1 MAGKLR
7 NKKHRYK
14 ILGMALIGV
23 GLLLLGLAAW
33 VFLPK
38 PNAGGTKDGEEISAI
53 PAVAAYKAPELSLT
67 ELDGSP
73 VSLTD
78 FAGQVVL
85 VNNWATW
92 CPPCKAEM
100 PTLQG
105 YYEDHRGQGFTIVAI
120 EAGDS
125 LEAVAEFVD
134 QYGLTFP
141 VWPDLEQKALDAFR
155 NPNLPNS
162 AVIDRN
168 GAVRYVWTGTIS
180 RNVLE
185 EYITPLVEEW

>member
-1 MAGKLR
+1 MAWKMR
-7 NKKHRYK
+7 NNKHRYK

-23 GLLLLGLAAW
+23 GLLVLGLAAW

-38 PNAGGTKDGEEISAI
+38 PDTSGTTNREEISAI
-53 PAVAAYKAPELSLT
+53 PSVAAYKAPELSLT
-67 ELDGSP
+67 DLDGSP
-73 VSLTD
+73 VSLAD

-105 YYEDHRGQGFTIVAI
+105 YYGDYRDQGFMIVAI

-125 LEAVAEFVD
+125 PEAVAEFVD
-134 QYGLTFP
+134 EYGLTFP

-168 GAVRYVWTGTIS
+168 GAVRYVWTGTIT

-185 EYITPLVEEW
+185 EYITPLVEE

>member
-1 MAGKLR
+1 MAWKMR
-7 NKKHRYK
+7 NNKHRYK

-23 GLLLLGLAAW
+23 GLLMLGLAAW

-38 PNAGGTKDGEEISAI
+38 PDTSGTTNREEISAI
-53 PAVAAYKAPELSLT
+53 PSVAAYKAPELSLT
-67 ELDGSP
+67 DLDGSP
-73 VSLTD
+73 VSLAD

-105 YYEDHRGQGFTIVAI
+105 YYGDYRDQGFMIVAI

-125 LEAVAEFVD
+125 PEAVAEFVD
-134 QYGLTFP
+134 EYGLTFP

-168 GAVRYVWTGTIS
+168 GAVRYVWTGTIT

-185 EYITPLVEEW
+185 EYITPLVEE

>member
-1 MAGKLR
+1 MAWKMR
-7 NKKHRYK
+7 NNKHRYK

-23 GLLLLGLAAW
+23 GLLMLGLAAW

-38 PNAGGTKDGEEISAI
+38 PYTSGTTNREEISAS
-53 PAVAAYKAPELSLT
+53 PSVAAYKAPELSLT
-67 ELDGSP
+67 DLDGSP
-73 VSLTD
+73 VSLAD

-105 YYEDHRGQGFTIVAI
+105 YYEDHRDQGFTIVAI

-125 LEAVAEFVD
+125 PEAVAEFVD
-134 QYGLTFP
+134 EYGLTFP

-162 AVIDRN
+162 AVIGRN
-168 GAVRYVWTGTIS
+168 GAVRYVWTGTIT

-185 EYITPLVEEW
+185 EYITPLVEE

>member
-1 MAGKLR
+1 MAWKIR
-7 NKKHRYK
+7 NNKHRYK

-23 GLLLLGLAAW
+23 GLLMLGLAAW
-33 VFLPK
+33 VLLPK
-38 PNAGGTKDGEEISAI
+38 PDTSGTTNREEISAI
-53 PAVAAYKAPELSLT
+53 PSVAAYKAPEVSLT
-67 ELDGSP
+67 DLDGSP
-73 VSLTD
+73 VSLAD

-105 YYEDHRGQGFTIVAI
+105 YYEAHRDQGFTIVAI

-125 LEAVAEFVD
+125 SEAVAEFVD
-134 QYGLTFP
+134 EYGLTFP

-168 GAVRYVWTGTIS
+168 GAVRYVWTGTIT

-185 EYITPLVEEW
+185 EYITPLVEE

>member
-1 MAGKLR
+1 MAWKMR
-7 NKKHRYK
+7 NNKHRYK
-14 ILGMALIGV
+14 ILGIALIGV
-23 GLLLLGLAAW
+23 GLLVLGLAAW

-38 PNAGGTKDGEEISAI
+38 PDTSGTTNREEISAI
-53 PAVAAYKAPELSLT
+53 PSVAAYKAPELSLT
-67 ELDGSP
+67 DLDGSP
-73 VSLTD
+73 VSLAD

-105 YYEDHRGQGFTIVAI
+105 YYGDYRDQGFMIVAI

-125 LEAVAEFVD
+125 PEAVAEFVD
-134 QYGLTFP
+134 EYGLTFQ

-168 GAVRYVWTGTIS
+168 GAVRYVWTGTIT

-185 EYITPLVEEW
+185 EYITPLVEE